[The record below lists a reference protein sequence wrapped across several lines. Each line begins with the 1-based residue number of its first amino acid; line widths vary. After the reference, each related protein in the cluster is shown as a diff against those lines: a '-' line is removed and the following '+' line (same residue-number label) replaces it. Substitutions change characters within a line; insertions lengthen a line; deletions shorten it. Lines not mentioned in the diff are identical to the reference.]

1 MKKYLK
7 LFTSILI
14 TIPMLHAS
22 LIQTSVT
29 GNVTRNENNLPLAE
43 ANIVLTDISG
53 VTFGTTT
60 DENGNFNLNDIPA
73 GNYKIMVSFI
83 GFEDFTQQIIIEDG
97 KTYTINA
104 ALSIQPITM
113 AKLEI
118 ISDSDSK
125 FKDLPGASTV
135 LDIKTIKLLNPIG
148 TQEMLEYVP
157 GVNGFSDDGIGN
169 SRISVGIRGI
179 NPRRS
184 SRVLILEDGIPIQ
197 PALYV
202 YPNMYYNPPS
212 ERIDRLEVIK
222 GSGAIEFGPQ
232 TMGGIINYFTR
243 RPRTDFGGVLKFN
256 TGENGYGSLFAEV
269 GGWGN
274 DKLNPELQL
283 LIKKGDGFREN
294 NSFYQSNA
302 TLKLNYLKSD
312 DENIYFKTNF
322 NYENSNATYTGL
334 TKWSFENDPKYNPK
348 EDDNFKLFR
357 SSFDIIHTKRI
368 NSNLTTSNTYYASY
382 FDRRWWREND
392 VFVLASQ
399 KDDPNASAQP
409 YYSINDL
416 VRRGNGK
423 DNFGILRTFY
433 VLGAQKNFTL
443 KKTAFGLPSEAK
455 FGARLYFERFIDD
468 KQTGEK
474 TDSRDG
480 IYFIPGATEDE
491 SPTIV
496 GQSHHYETTAL
507 SAFYSEKIETSNF
520 QFRPGVRFEIFE
532 QERVDRL
539 NGSTY
544 QDKSIAV
551 LLPGFGFTTQ
561 LFGLNLFGGVH
572 RGFTP
577 PSSGALKILNFGMG
591 EQSSGLD
598 LEAEK
603 SWNKEIG
610 LRGNLSII
618 DLEIAGFHIDIE
630 NLVAAGRGTAFRNL
644 GKVNSM
650 GVEVN
655 TNFLLSEKI
664 SFLPNLHFSYAFMK
678 TEVVD
683 GKIISNVS
691 GSVGSEVSIKG
702 KELPYAPRHTLTAG
716 FTGNYFNALS
726 FRLDARYV
734 SKVFTDF
741 ENINE
746 EDKIGVTGPV
756 PSYYFINI
764 SADYDI
770 NEKFRIF
777 LFGKNITDE
786 IYVGSRL
793 HSNPGQK
800 QANISSGIIPGARR
814 QINLGLEY
822 NF

>member
-1 MKKYLK
+1 
-7 LFTSILI
+7 
-14 TIPMLHAS
+14 MLYAS

-43 ANIVLTDISG
+43 ANIVLTDIRG
-53 VTFGTTT
+53 ITFGTTT

-83 GFEDFTQQIIIEDG
+83 GFEDYTKQILIEDG
-97 KTYTINA
+97 KTYSINA
-104 ALSIQPITM
+104 VLSIQPITM

-125 FKDLPGASTV
+125 FKDLPEASTI

-302 TLKLNYLKSD
+302 TLKLNYMKSD

-423 DNFGILRTFY
+423 DN
-433 VLGAQKNFTL
+433 
-443 KKTAFGLPSEAK
+443 
-455 FGARLYFERFIDD
+455 
-468 KQTGEK
+468 
-474 TDSRDG
+474 
-480 IYFIPGATEDE
+480 
-491 SPTIV
+491 
-496 GQSHHYETTAL
+496 
-507 SAFYSEKIETSNF
+507 
-520 QFRPGVRFEIFE
+520 
-532 QERVDRL
+532 
-539 NGSTY
+539 
-544 QDKSIAV
+544 V
-551 LLPGFGFTTQ
+551 LL
-561 LFGLNLFGGVH
+561 
-572 RGFTP
+572 
-577 PSSGALKILNFGMG
+577 
-591 EQSSGLD
+591 
-598 LEAEK
+598 
-603 SWNKEIG
+603 
-610 LRGNLSII
+610 
-618 DLEIAGFHIDIE
+618 
-630 NLVAAGRGTAFRNL
+630 GTN
-644 GKVNSM
+644 
-650 GVEVN
+650 
-655 TNFLLSEKI
+655 
-664 SFLPNLHFSYAFMK
+664 
-678 TEVVD
+678 
-683 GKIISNVS
+683 
-691 GSVGSEVSIKG
+691 VGSKW
-702 KELPYAPRHTLTAG
+702 R
-716 FTGNYFNALS
+716 
-726 FRLDARYV
+726 
-734 SKVFTDF
+734 
-741 ENINE
+741 
-746 EDKIGVTGPV
+746 
-756 PSYYFINI
+756 I
-764 SADYDI
+764 SW
-770 NEKFRIF
+770 
-777 LFGKNITDE
+777 
-786 IYVGSRL
+786 S
-793 HSNPGQK
+793 
-800 QANISSGIIPGARR
+800 
-814 QINLGLEY
+814 
-822 NF
+822 